1 MRKLKWLAAAVLVV
15 STTGCV
21 ENQGYGYNSGYGS
34 NGGYAY
40 NGGYNNGYSSGYYPS
55 SSGYYSQPA
64 RVNNYYYNP
73 QPTVVTQTRY
83 VPVPTPVPVPSRHRD
98 RSIDHRSGDRDNDY
112 RHQAPRA
119 DRPHSP
125 PPQANNN
132 NSTRTP
138 GMTGGNRHDGGNNRD
153 RDGDGKPDRR
163 G

>member
-1 MRKLKWLAAAVLVV
+1 MRNVKWLVAAVLVA

-21 ENQGYGYNSGYGS
+21 ESVNQGYGNNSGYG
-34 NGGYAY
+34 Y

-64 RVNNYYYNP
+64 GVNNYYYNP

-83 VPVPTPVPVPSRHRD
+83 VPVPVPSRQAD
-98 RSIDHRSGDRDNDY
+98 RSNDHRWGGRDNDNDH
-112 RHQAPRA
+112 RNQPPRA
-119 DRPHSP
+119 DRPNNP

-132 NSTRTP
+132 NAPKPVPST
-138 GMTGGNRHDGGNNRD
+138 GGGNRHDGGNNRD